1 MSNTS
6 ESDIDS
12 DKQKHILQGKVT
24 RLSEAAIN
32 GQEKVKASAW

>member
-1 MSNTS
+1 MSNKG

-24 RLSEAAIN
+24 RLSEATTN
-32 GQEKVKASAW
+32 GQEKVKASIW